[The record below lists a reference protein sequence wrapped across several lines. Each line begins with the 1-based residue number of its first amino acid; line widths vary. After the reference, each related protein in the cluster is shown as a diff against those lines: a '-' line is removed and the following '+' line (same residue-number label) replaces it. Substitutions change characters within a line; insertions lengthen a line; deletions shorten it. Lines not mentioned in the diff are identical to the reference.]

1 MSKGGEQE
9 PEGPP
14 PPLPCAAWV
23 PFRSHITASQL
34 KQTFGNDLS
43 SPTEKSGGQVGC
55 YCRVCGLSSRAEWGA
70 ATRPTWCFHS
80 GLCPVAVLCHAF
92 CCLRVLALWPLTC
105 FILILVFCSV
115 ASVAAVSFQLPE
127 GKSSCQGEGGA
138 HVAHVLL
145 QGGARDDVSL
155 EMSQILFIPSAP
167 CSLTHI
173 SWAPRQIRVV
183 PEVRWFLPSLERL
196 RGIKAP
202 P

>member
-23 PFRSHITASQL
+23 PLRSHITASQL
-34 KQTFGNDLS
+34 KQTFDNDLP
-43 SPTEKSGGQVGC
+43 SPTEKSGGRVGC

-115 ASVAAVSFQLPE
+115 ASVAAECLSSYLKVNLVARVKEELMLPMC
-127 GKSSCQGEGGA
+127 SCRVGP
-138 HVAHVLL
+138 
-145 QGGARDDVSL
+145 
-155 EMSQILFIPSAP
+155 EM
-167 CSLTHI
+167 T
-173 SWAPRQIRVV
+173 
-183 PEVRWFLPSLERL
+183 
-196 RGIKAP
+196 
-202 P
+202 